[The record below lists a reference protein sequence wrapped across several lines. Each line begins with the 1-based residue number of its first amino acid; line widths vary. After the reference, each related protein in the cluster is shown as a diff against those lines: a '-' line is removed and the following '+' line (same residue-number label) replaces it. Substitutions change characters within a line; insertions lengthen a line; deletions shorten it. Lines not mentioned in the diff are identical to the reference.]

1 MHRTT
6 QTQGIEG
13 SSEHATKLECP
24 KEEGMNLGIR
34 GKTALVGGASRGLG
48 FAVSRCLAEEGAHLI
63 LVARDEALLM
73 DAKTSL
79 PADERSRHIWAFPG
93 DLGAKEDVERLLA
106 FAQQKCGGV
115 DILVHNTGGPPPGDF
130 LDHDD
135 GVWDAAYAGLLLS
148 VVRVVRGLLPG
159 MIERGWGRVILN
171 TSFTVREPADRLILS
186 NVFRTA
192 VVALAKTLS
201 RDVASD
207 GVTVNCVCPGA
218 FDTERLGSIFDEQA
232 AAANRSRDEIANE
245 WRERIPIGR
254 FLRPEELGDLVA
266 FLASNL
272 AGGITGSTFPIEG
285 GMLHG
290 LF

>member
-1 MHRTT
+1 MD
-6 QTQGIEG
+6 
-13 SSEHATKLECP
+13 
-24 KEEGMNLGIR
+24 LGIR
-34 GKTALVGGASRGLG
+34 GKTALVGGASHGLG
-48 FAVSRCLAEEGAHLI
+48 FAISRCLAAEGAHVV
-63 LVARDEALLM
+63 LVARDETALM
-73 DAKTSL
+73 DARKRVLDEVRGQRIVAVS
-79 PADERSRHIWAFPG
+79 ADLSV
-93 DLGAKEDVERLLA
+93 KEDVERMLS
-106 FAQQKCGGV
+106 FVRRECGVV

-135 GVWDAAYAGLLLS
+135 AAWDAAYAGLLLS

-159 MIERGWGRVILN
+159 MIERGWGRVVLN

-201 RDVASD
+201 RKVASD
-207 GVTVNCVCPGA
+207 GVTVNCVSPGA
-218 FDTERLGSIFDEQA
+218 FDTQRLRSIFDNQA
-232 AAANRSRDEIANE
+232 AASNRSRTEIANE
-245 WRERIPIGR
+245 WMQRIPIGR
-254 FLRPEELGDLVA
+254 FLQPEELGNLVA
-266 FLASNL
+266 FLASDL